1 MQRAPSRTLR
11 HLPLLLPLVVAAC
24 GGSHAEPRTAADVV
38 RETPPPPPPVDTS
51 PVPPPSGL
59 LGKVRVGRLHPMLAR
74 VDALLGFGG
83 AIENSAP
90 AMLGEM
96 LDSPTLAGLVDV
108 EASVDLAFVHLPDE
122 AEDDAE
128 LAFSFA
134 SPAPAEACRRLERS
148 EDVRCVTGA
157 NGAFAIERGSMGTA
171 TGSGRMRC
179 ALFPTADA
187 NAGRLVCSE
196 RSEALGAVG
205 PFLSRT
211 LARVPADDYVIDA
224 EAAVAEIRARYGARM
239 HEQIEEARAQMT
251 RQVQEA
257 QSGPVARPEVKEA
270 ILRIG
275 NELLDNANTVV
286 DEADRYG
293 LRIQVDE
300 DRVHLAYGGHI
311 ANPTGTLVRAYRDSL
326 RPTSSVPAELYA
338 HLPAN
343 ALVYAGAA
351 SDARPFQAFVDSL
364 VELGHRLLAASGAL
378 PAADVEALR
387 TALANALRLRE
398 SAGVGSAAYD
408 SRGAMVVVGVT
419 RLPDENAALEV
430 VGALKTLVTTL
441 RRPAIK
447 RALDQLLAE
456 ANAAHPLHVADF
468 RDMPT
473 RGLPRGSFGL
483 RTPTLD
489 ALVQGLGLDR
499 NVAEAAAVATAE
511 VAATP
516 PAHRGRPA
524 PAPVAEVLYV
534 PQGRDVYMIASRDAR
549 AAFQA
554 ALAST
559 TAPIDPGTFASD
571 EAVMA
576 IAVFPG
582 NYRVQTGEGTSASLG
597 SQLGSDV
604 ANARVDLRL
613 LGVDPAGG
621 ARFEMEMVL
630 DRASLS
636 AVKAVVTTMMA
647 AFASAAEAPVE
658 EPGTSEES
666 GQD

>member
-1 MQRAPSRTLR
+1 MPRAPSRVLR
-11 HLPLLLPLVVAAC
+11 NLPLLLPLVVAAC

-38 RETPPPPPPVDTS
+38 HEAPPPPPPVDTS
-51 PVPPPSGL
+51 PVPPPAGL
-59 LGKVRVGRLHPMLAR
+59 LGKIRVGRLHPLLAR

-83 AIENSAP
+83 AVEGSAS
-90 AMLGEM
+90 AAIGGM
-96 LDSPTLAGLVDV
+96 LDSEALGGLVDI
-108 EASVDLAFVHLPDE
+108 EASVDIAFVHLADE

-134 SPAPAEACRRLERS
+134 SPAPAEACRRLERA

-157 NGAFAIERGSMGTA
+157 NGAFAIERGGMGTA

-179 ALFPTADA
+179 ALFPTAEA

-196 RSEALGAVG
+196 RSEALGVVG

-211 LARVPADDYVIDA
+211 LTRVPAEDYVIDA
-224 EAAVAEIRARYGARM
+224 EAAVAEIRARYGARI
-239 HEQIEEARAQMT
+239 HAQIEEARAQMT
-251 RQVQEA
+251 REVQETT
-257 QSGPVARPEVKEA
+257 SGPAARPEVKEA
-270 ILRIG
+270 FLRIG

-286 DEADRYG
+286 DEGDRYG
-293 LRIQVDE
+293 LRVRIDE
-300 DRVHLAYGGHI
+300 DNVHVAYGGHV
-311 ANPTGTLVRAYRDSL
+311 ANPTGSLVRAYRDSL

-338 HLPAN
+338 HLPPN

-398 SAGVGSAAYD
+398 TAGVGSAAYD

-419 RLPDENAALEV
+419 RFADENAALEV
-430 VGALKTLVTTL
+430 VGAVKTLVTTL

-456 ANAAHPLHVADF
+456 ANEDHPLHVADF
-468 RDMPT
+468 RDLPT

-489 ALVQGLGLDR
+489 ALVAGLGLDR

-511 VAATP
+511 TAA
-516 PAHRGRPA
+516 PAPSRSGRPA
-524 PAPVAEVLYV
+524 PAPTAEVLYV
-534 PQGRDVYMIASRDAR
+534 PQGRDVYVVAARDAR

-554 ALAST
+554 ALAGT
-559 TAPIDPGTFASD
+559 AAPIDPSTFASD
-571 EAVMA
+571 DAAIA

-582 NYRVQTGEGTSASLG
+582 HYRVAADDGTSVSLG
-597 SQLGSDV
+597 SQLGADV
-604 ANARVDLRL
+604 EGARVDLRMFGL
-613 LGVDPAGG
+613 DREGG
-621 ARFEMEMVL
+621 ARFELEMVL

-636 AVKAVVTTMMA
+636 AVKAMVTTMMG
-647 AFASAAEAPVE
+647 AFAAAAAAPVE
-658 EPGTSEES
+658 ESGSTETS
-666 GQD
+666 GQE